1 MPRID
6 WRTLPRNVREHLEDR
21 LRTRQLTKD
30 DMLRLMEWVL
40 SGPEVPDG
48 PWCKDFGAFT
58 LAGEGKYPKTF
69 LSKEQPCYGER
80 I

>member
-40 SGPEVPDG
+40 SGP
-48 PWCKDFGAFT
+48 
-58 LAGEGKYPKTF
+58 
-69 LSKEQPCYGER
+69 
-80 I
+80 

>member
-6 WRTLPRNVREHLEDR
+6 WR
-21 LRTRQLTKD
+21 LRTRRLTKD

-40 SGPEVPDG
+40 SGPEVPEG
-48 PWCKDFGAFT
+48 SWCKDFGAFT
-58 LAGEGKYPKTF
+58 LAGEGKHPKTF
-69 LSKEQPCYGER
+69 LSKEQRCYGER

>member
-6 WRTLPRNVREHLEDR
+6 WRTLPRSVREHLEDR
-21 LRTRQLTKD
+21 LRG
-30 DMLRLMEWVL
+30 
-40 SGPEVPDG
+40 GPEVPEG

-58 LAGEGKYPKTF
+58 LAGEGRYPKTF

-80 I
+80 V